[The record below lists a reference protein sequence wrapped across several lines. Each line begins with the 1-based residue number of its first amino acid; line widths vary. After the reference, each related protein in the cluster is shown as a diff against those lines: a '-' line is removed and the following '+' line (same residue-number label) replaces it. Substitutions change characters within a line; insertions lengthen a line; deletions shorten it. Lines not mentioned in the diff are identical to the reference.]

1 MVEFNYTTILSP
13 AYVYIY
19 IYICMYVYIY
29 IYIYG
34 CLYLYN
40 IYIYITYTIQLY
52 SWFYTHFPASDFFS
66 FSVFRAWNSGHS
78 WSQVQPRGCSE
89 GFLKGAGLK
98 EGSLRMAHFCG
109 GFTMIYRAFWLLKMV
124 MFHIFSRAIGSSK
137 IRESPIENE
146 DNI

>member
-1 MVEFNYTTILSP
+1 MVESNYTTILSP

-19 IYICMYVYIY
+19 IMYICLFIFIYYIY
-29 IYIYG
+29 
-34 CLYLYN
+34 N
-40 IYIYITYTIQLY
+40 IHDPTL
-52 SWFYTHFPASDFFS
+52 FLVLHPFPGIRFFFLLGVS
-66 FSVFRAWNSGHS
+66 RLEFRAFVVSGS
-78 WSQVQPRGCSE
+78 AKRMFW

-109 GFTMIYRAFWLLKMV
+109 GFTMFYRAFWLLKMV